1 MFVKKGTKRG
11 KPLRRRVYRKKSV
24 PKVST
29 TVKKYVKKEI
39 ARQAEN
45 KVINI
50 QQARE
55 FGSYLDSNT
64 MNVFPLTPYP
74 TLFPGPTLG
83 TASNN
88 RIGNECRTRKVMFN
102 YVLRPTVYSAANNPN
117 PVPVHVQMYLGYV
130 KQSSGVIPGSSEFNF
145 FYNNGSSSFAP
156 SGSLADLISEENS
169 QRFTILKKWTH
180 RVAFANY
187 AGSGGQLAWQ
197 TNANNDF
204 KSSIVKKMDVTKL
217 YPKILKFDDAASQ
230 ALMGRGLFLWY
241 QAISANGNALAAGI
255 RPVAIEFWVHLEFED
270 N

>member
-1 MFVKKGTKRG
+1 MFIKKNRG
-11 KPLRRRVYRKKSV
+11 KRVMRRRNNRKKSTST
-24 PKVST
+24 VSK

-45 KVINI
+45 KVVNI

-64 MNVFPLTPYP
+64 MNVFPVTPYP
-74 TLFPGPTLG
+74 TLFPGPTIG
-83 TASNN
+83 ASSNN
-88 RIGNECRTRKVMFN
+88 RIGNEVRTRKVMLN
-102 YVLRPTVYSAANNPN
+102 YVLRPTVYSVANNPN

-130 KQSSGVIPGSSEFNF
+130 KQSSGVLPTSSEFNF
-145 FYNNGSSSFAP
+145 FYNNGSSAFAP
-156 SGSLADLISEENS
+156 SATLADLISEENS

-180 RVAFANY
+180 KIGFANY

-197 TNANNDF
+197 TNANNDY
-204 KSSIVKKMDVTKL
+204 KANVTKKLDITKL
-217 YPKILKFDDAASQ
+217 YPKIMKFDDTSQ
-230 ALMGRGLFLWY
+230 AIQGRGLFLWY

-255 RPVAIEFWVHLEFED
+255 RPVAIEFWIHLNFED

>member
-1 MFVKKGTKRG
+1 MFIPKKRG
-11 KPLRRRVYRKKSV
+11 KRVYRKRTTKRTKPITKVAKVVKS
-24 PKVST
+24 
-29 TVKKYVKKEI
+29 YVKKEI

-64 MNVFPLTPYP
+64 MNVFPMTPYP
-74 TLFPGPTLG
+74 TLFPAPTLG

-88 RIGNECRTRKVMFN
+88 RIGNQIRTRKVMLN
-102 YVLRPTVYSAANNPN
+102 YVLRPTVYSVANNPN

-130 KQSSGVIPGSSEFNF
+130 KQSSGVIPTSSEFNF

-156 SGSLADLISEENS
+156 SATLADLISQENKD
-169 QRFTILKKWTH
+169 RFTILKKWTH

-204 KSSIVKKMDVTKL
+204 KSSIVKKLDITKM
-217 YPKILKFDDAASQ
+217 YPKILKFDDANQ
-230 ALMGRGLFLWY
+230 AVQGRGLFLFY

-270 N
+270 A